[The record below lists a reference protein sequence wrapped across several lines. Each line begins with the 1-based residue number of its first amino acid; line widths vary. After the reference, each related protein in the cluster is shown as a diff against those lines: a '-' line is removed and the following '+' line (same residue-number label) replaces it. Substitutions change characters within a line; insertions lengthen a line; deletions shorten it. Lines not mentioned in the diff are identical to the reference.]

1 MDKEQTLQKML
12 PEQIFQILKASGMEM
27 NKIQEIRLNVG
38 QPLLLQ
44 YDGEEICL
52 DAQGKRVREL
62 KRAHRITESQV
73 KETFE
78 FMCCHSVYAYEEEI
92 RQGFL
97 TVEGGHRIGIAGQAV
112 WEHGKIRQLKYI
124 SALNIRLASEKIGSA
139 QEVLK
144 ELYQQGIFCHT
155 LLLGPPRCGKTT
167 LLRDCIRLL
176 SEGNKGQAGVRVGVV
191 DERGE
196 IASCYHGVPQNDLG
210 SRTDVLDR
218 FPKSQG
224 ISMLIRTMSPAV
236 IAVDEIGTREDMDA
250 LMEASLSGCRIL
262 ATIHGTDMEE
272 VFMRPML
279 SGISLE
285 KFFQRFVVL
294 TQEEP
299 GKIHGIYNAKREK
312 LW

>member
-1 MDKEQTLQKML
+1 MDKEQTLQRML
-12 PEQIFQILKASGMEM
+12 PGQIFQLLNVSGIEME
-27 NKIQEIRLNVG
+27 KLQEIRMNVG
-38 QPLLLQ
+38 QPLLLK
-44 YDGEEICL
+44 YDGEEISL
-52 DAQGKRVREL
+52 DTQGRKVREL
-62 KRAHRITESQV
+62 KRAYRITESQV

-112 WEHGKIRQLKYI
+112 WEKGKIRQLKYI
-124 SALNIRLASEKIGSA
+124 SALNIRLASERVGSA
-139 QEVLK
+139 KGVLPK
-144 ELYQQGIFCHT
+144 LYEQGMFCHT
-155 LLLGPPRCGKTT
+155 LLLGPPCCGKTT
-167 LLRDCIRLL
+167 LLRDCIRML
-176 SEGNKGQAGVRVGVV
+176 SEGSEGQAGVRVGVV

-196 IASCYHGVPQNDLG
+196 IASCYRGIPQNHLG

-218 FPKSQG
+218 VSKPQG
-224 ISMLIRTMSPAV
+224 ISMLIRTMAPSV

-262 ATIHGTDMEE
+262 ATIHGSNVDE
-272 VFMRPML
+272 VFSRPML
-279 SGISLE
+279 SGIALE

-294 TQEEP
+294 NREEP
-299 GKIHGIYNAKREK
+299 GKVQGIYNYKKEK